1 MDFIIIDN
9 SYIIIVLIL
18 RLISYYIFINLIL
31 VNIIFLSKILEFKY
45 FLNIWCYL
53 LTSKFQEIILHFYVN
68 KSYKFLLIILNVT
81 EFLRPLSILF

>member
-45 FLNIWCYL
+45 FLNIWFYL

-68 KSYKFLLIILNVT
+68 KSYKF
-81 EFLRPLSILF
+81 